1 MVGFGLSSAA
11 KPVSINFTLSA
22 QRRATASADER
33 RYSAANI
40 CRRVFFIAGTVPVQP
55 LGVCERWYR
64 ERSHCCTQK
73 CINSGAKPA
82 YCAAKH
88 INNEAAATNDA
99 VPRARR

>member
-11 KPVSINFTLSA
+11 KPVECVFRL
-22 QRRATASADER
+22 RAHSVALTADEQ
-33 RYSAANI
+33 RYALHTI
-40 CRRVFFIAGTVPVQP
+40 HRHVFFIAGTVSVP
-55 LGVCERWYR
+55 LLDLSGGAE
-64 ERSHCCTQK
+64 SALTAAPQK